1 MNTPSPAPR
10 RRRQPI
16 ASPETPVQTPAHEAP
31 VYRARRAASAPEYTR
46 EAPVRRNSAQR
57 QTASRIDRALED
69 SFLERI
75 PTSIRIVLIAVCF
88 IIFLTSAVGITRSY
102 LAHQEERRRLEAEAA
117 ERAQHPLEY
126 AGYITQYSLEQG
138 LDPALVSAVILCESS
153 FDPQAESH
161 LGARGLMQLM
171 EDTAQWVAHKLDEDD
186 ASYSFDRLYDP
197 ETSIRFG
204 TWYLGY
210 LSRRFGGDATKIV
223 CAYHAGQGNVDAWL
237 KNPEYSRDGV
247 TLDVIPTKNTAAY
260 ASRVLRARDVYR
272 KYYFPVATPEP
283 AAVPNSGQL

>member
-1 MNTPSPAPR
+1 MNTPSPAPQR
-10 RRRQPI
+10 RRR
-16 ASPETPVQTPAHEAP
+16 
-31 VYRARRAASAPEYTR
+31 AAQENPPPQA
-46 EAPVRRNSAQR
+46 AQPVRRPSAAHRKPPAQTGGMDHLFENS
-57 QTASRIDRALED
+57 I
-69 SFLERI
+69 FERI
-75 PTSIRIVLIAVCF
+75 PTPIRIVLIIICLS
-88 IIFLTSAVGITRSY
+88 IFLTSAVGITRTF
-102 LAHQEERRRLEAEAA
+102 LREQEERRRLEAEAA

-126 AGYITQYSLEQG
+126 AGLITQYALAQG

-153 FDPQAESH
+153 FNPQAESR

-171 EDTAQWVAHKLDEDD
+171 EDTAGWVAHKLDEDD

-197 ETSIRFG
+197 ETNIRFG

-237 KNPEYSRDGV
+237 KNPAYSSDGV
-247 TLDVIPTKNTAAY
+247 TLNVIPTQDTSTY

-272 KYYFPVATPEP
+272 KYYFPP
-283 AAVPNSGQL
+283 AAHSADAAAQ